1 MTIQIPQGAKTMQLF
16 DMNIDIPEGKTY
28 IDIDDNFLQNKYNQF
43 MQNNQQQNNFN
54 SQEELALDGKPMSMY
69 QAPQVSQNEPQEQGV
84 WSKINKG
91 LEDFNNLIDPKR
103 MISEGLDYLSPRVTS
118 GEEGVRQKIEDATN
132 QISGGLLA
140 RNFTSL
146 DNEEQKEI
154 FQIAYDEIKK
164 LGYEPFLEINNGDYK
179 YIGVDKNGK
188 EVEFTPSF
196 RNTLASTKNELAFSV
211 AGGYAGSLAKTAGQT
226 IAKKALN
233 YFAPS
238 AIGAGSGAVSDL
250 HSQSNNTGIE
260 VSHIDYAKR
269 FGSAAAE
276 DALAGAV
283 VGSAIKGIGKT
294 YKSVGDLI
302 SSVKTGAQ
310 AGKDMIDG
318 MAVKGGNLGNRVIDK
333 ISKTDIPVVGK
344 FTDGGLQNAETI
356 FNNLTK
362 NVENK
367 KQIDELIAKENPTY
381 LENGKPTIEILKN
394 IVEQGLNKNNPQF
407 IQDSAKRTS
416 AILKNISNSLQG
428 VPTTQRREVLLKAAQ
443 AYPEIGS
450 FLDDVLKADK
460 DASISFLNMIKGQDE
475 VFKNKTG
482 LNGEFDYK
490 AWQKDNHA
498 YENRI
503 NQEYGSAISK
513 LDQLNNGNI
522 VLTSED
528 LAKLENFKNNNFL
541 EQDVKNNIQ
550 SYLDEIKGKEVS
562 AEQIFGLRT
571 AINKQLNTGNKTYN
585 TKQAYGIVKEIL
597 DDALIRNA
605 SNKVLA
611 KEILDNANKNF
622 ALKENFKESYLGMMK
637 PQETKEGLTDRLVKG
652 LRNINED
659 KNLENAFKGMNEQER
674 LANETHVMNSLLE
687 KHRIEGVGY
696 DFKSLAKDL
705 EDVNFSSKK
714 IKDAKDVINTY
725 ALIYNNNRDLIMTAL
740 ASSGKKTNSSIATTI
755 HGVFD
760 RILISG
766 IFARLHALA
775 PFMKSAKEQALRNQ
789 ILDAIKLA
797 KTNKEVISNLKN
809 IKIADQEQSRIFKD
823 ALDNYIKV
831 DKEQNKILKDA
842 LIKEG
847 VIKGDNFFMDKADPK
862 DNSLRFIGKND
873 KEYTINKDVRNE
885 WMKTFNLKNID
896 DEYIPNIPKEAKI
909 ALKDREIKL
918 TKGSLLKLI
927 EKDRIKYIPHIK
939 ETLESPQAIL
949 KDKDDFIFIKNIDNQ
964 TYFTSIGK
972 DYETHLTIIS
982 NSPKK
987 QNNIRNKIKNA
998 EVVYYN
1004 NARALPT
1011 SRASSE
1017 TNQVSFSD
1025 KHSTQAKHKESLEK
1039 YNRNFYLKHYKDFI
1053 DKSENKKIFFKYNF
1067 GDFLDIKKLE
1077 KSLEKYKESKPQE
1090 IKYKELKRGYILDD
1104 LLNVDEDVSYAV
1116 VNKDDLKPSLTR
1128 SLSQFRNKHSNS
1140 TISDIRNSFNER
1152 EHFKESSNFDGIPT
1166 ITKDGLVIAGNHRT
1180 TAIRDL
1186 KGENL
1191 ARYIKQAKR
1200 VYGEDVFKGFDENKA
1215 MIVRILDKN
1224 DDDTIIRLSK
1234 LSNDGRLSDESEK
1247 LQALGAKYKEKLL
1260 KIENSKINTEKELMN
1275 FLGSRDILESK
1286 RALLD
1291 HLMPNIND
1299 ALLSWERRSGGDT
1312 EFSKILN
1319 DNALNLLHLKQA
1331 LNKNKVFKDNGNNF
1345 FSLFKR
1351 AIESINQS
1359 NVYKNNNELYDIIK
1373 KYTEPSLN
1381 FEKEFISSNKDLQ
1394 ADILGFIIKYNDTLT
1409 NPSEAFGN
1417 KIKKAIE
1424 FIYDND
1430 SFSLFN
1436 NIKLSNYDVLN
1447 QMLNINITNSI
1458 KYQELLNKAIDNLSD
1473 EKNIIKK
1480 LNENIKNKKSVKQ
1493 RLDEKIQDDKKARE
1507 DILKRYDNFLKENK
1521 DNKLDFL
1528 DKMNLNTIEYNLTR
1542 QMIVNAKE
1550 STNKGVK
1557 KDIPSDLRG
1566 KIEKELNIQPL
1577 KEFGENYTEYYHDGK
1592 GALQKLLI
1600 EKQGQVAGAFH
1611 RKDLG
1616 DIDLVWGE
1624 VTDKIKHKGYGLA
1637 HIIDK
1642 HPELDLK
1649 LISDIVDKGKL
1660 NNQNNIR
1667 YRIEYKNYIIGLSS
1681 EYKKGNK
1688 RTFIIT
1694 AFERYKG

>member
-1 MTIQIPQGAKTMQLF
+1 
-16 DMNIDIPEGKTY
+16 MNIREFLLEKPQENNIISFLQDGSSQSENQDTSEYLSNLKNEAINDFYKNKDKYAKEYEKHNIKDQILTNPLGY
-28 IDIDDNFLQNKYNQF
+28 IGEYKRDLYDYNKNPSMNADDLSDYILDKQSKFNSSKPIFADDNEVARKSNQF
-43 MQNNQQQNNFN
+43 MRDLGD
-54 SQEELALDGKPMSMY
+54 ELQKSGRGRLLQDDDGSY
-69 QAPQVSQNEPQEQGV
+69 WVQ
-84 WSKINKG
+84 
-91 LEDFNNLIDPKR
+91 D
-103 MISEGLDYLSPRVTS
+103 
-118 GEEGVRQKIEDATN
+118 
-132 QISGGLLA
+132 
-140 RNFTSL
+140 
-146 DNEEQKEI
+146 
-154 FQIAYDEIKK
+154 
-164 LGYEPFLEINNGDYK
+164 NNGNYSKVQGSTMGNLYRGIRDNGTSVALGTAGA
-179 YIGVDKNGK
+179 IGGTMLGGG
-188 EVEFTPSF
+188 FGM
-196 RNTLASTKNELAFSV
+196 V
-211 AGGYAGSLAKTAGQT
+211 AGGALGASL
-226 IAKKALN
+226 
-233 YFAPS
+233 
-238 AIGAGSGAVSDL
+238 GAGYDYYGNTKDTNQDMNLKEALMLMGENAGLSLIGDAAFAGVAKGARAL
-250 HSQSNNTGIE
+250 KNT
-260 VSHIDYAKR
+260 YNMA
-269 FGSAAAE
+269 
-276 DALAGAV
+276 
-283 VGSAIKGIGKT
+283 
-294 YKSVGDLI
+294 
-302 SSVKTGAQ
+302 KTGAQ

-394 IVEQGLNKNNPQF
+394 FVEQGLNKNNPQF

-428 VPTTQRREVLLKAAQ
+428 MPTTQRREILLKSAQ

-450 FLDDVLKADK
+450 FLDDVLKADR

-482 LNGEFDYK
+482 LKGEFDYK

-503 NQEYGSAISK
+503 KQEYGSAISK
-513 LDQLNNGNI
+513 LDELNNGKI

-585 TKQAYGIVKEIL
+585 TKQAYRIVKEIL

-605 SNKVLA
+605 SDKVLA

-637 PQETKEGLTDRLVKG
+637 PQETKEGLTHRLVKG

-674 LANETHVMNSLLE
+674 LANETHTMNALLE

-755 HGVFD
+755 QGVFD

-775 PFMKSAKEQALRNQ
+775 PFVKSAKEQALRNQ

-847 VIKGDNFFMDKADPK
+847 VIKGDNFFMDKADPSKAKSDYTAKFNVEKWINNVSGILKDEWVVNLKAMAKKHPEMFKNEADVFKVIKEIK
-862 DNSLRFIGKND
+862 DNPTHFFKNYDDEVALIAKPLKDDKVGNIAIKKDSGKIIH
-873 KEYTINKDVRNE
+873 INKTKGKDLERLNRRNKA
-885 WMKTFNLKNID
+885 MLTGT
-896 DEYIPNIPKEAKI
+896 PTPAT
-909 ALKDREIKL
+909 
-918 TKGSLLKLI
+918 TKGSTTNVEGDLLQHSFKNSTQTKPKTNLM
-927 EKDRIKYIPHIK
+927 DDIK
-939 ETLESPQAIL
+939 E
-949 KDKDDFIFIKNIDNQ
+949 
-964 TYFTSIGK
+964 
-972 DYETHLTIIS
+972 
-982 NSPKK
+982 
-987 QNNIRNKIKNA
+987 
-998 EVVYYN
+998 
-1004 NARALPT
+1004 
-1011 SRASSE
+1011 
-1017 TNQVSFSD
+1017 
-1025 KHSTQAKHKESLEK
+1025 
-1039 YNRNFYLKHYKDFI
+1039 
-1053 DKSENKKIFFKYNF
+1053 
-1067 GDFLDIKKLE
+1067 
-1077 KSLEKYKESKPQE
+1077 
-1090 IKYKELKRGYILDD
+1090 
-1104 LLNVDEDVSYAV
+1104 
-1116 VNKDDLKPSLTR
+1116 
-1128 SLSQFRNKHSNS
+1128 
-1140 TISDIRNSFNER
+1140 
-1152 EHFKESSNFDGIPT
+1152 
-1166 ITKDGLVIAGNHRT
+1166 
-1180 TAIRDL
+1180 
-1186 KGENL
+1186 
-1191 ARYIKQAKR
+1191 
-1200 VYGEDVFKGFDENKA
+1200 
-1215 MIVRILDKN
+1215 
-1224 DDDTIIRLSK
+1224 
-1234 LSNDGRLSDESEK
+1234 
-1247 LQALGAKYKEKLL
+1247 
-1260 KIENSKINTEKELMN
+1260 
-1275 FLGSRDILESK
+1275 
-1286 RALLD
+1286 
-1291 HLMPNIND
+1291 
-1299 ALLSWERRSGGDT
+1299 
-1312 EFSKILN
+1312 
-1319 DNALNLLHLKQA
+1319 
-1331 LNKNKVFKDNGNNF
+1331 
-1345 FSLFKR
+1345 
-1351 AIESINQS
+1351 
-1359 NVYKNNNELYDIIK
+1359 
-1373 KYTEPSLN
+1373 
-1381 FEKEFISSNKDLQ
+1381 
-1394 ADILGFIIKYNDTLT
+1394 
-1409 NPSEAFGN
+1409 
-1417 KIKKAIE
+1417 
-1424 FIYDND
+1424 
-1430 SFSLFN
+1430 
-1436 NIKLSNYDVLN
+1436 NIKAKEV
-1447 QMLNINITNSI
+1447 
-1458 KYQELLNKAIDNLSD
+1458 
-1473 EKNIIKK
+1473 KK
-1480 LNENIKNKKSVKQ
+1480 KNKKSVKQ
-1493 RLDEKIQDDKKARE
+1493 RLDEKIQNDKKASE

-1577 KEFGENYTEYYHDGK
+1577 KEFGENYAEYYHDGK

-1681 EYKKGNK
+1681 EYKGNK

>member
-1 MTIQIPQGAKTMQLF
+1 
-16 DMNIDIPEGKTY
+16 MNIREFLLEKPQENNIISFLQDGASQSENQNTSEYLSNLKNEVINDFYKNKDKYAKEYEKYNFKDQNLTNPMGNISEYKRDLYDYNKNPSMNADDLSNY
-28 IDIDDNFLQNKYNQF
+28 ILDKQSKFNASKPIFADDNEVARKSNQF
-43 MQNNQQQNNFN
+43 MRDLGD
-54 SQEELALDGKPMSMY
+54 ELQKSGRGRLLQDDDGSY
-69 QAPQVSQNEPQEQGV
+69 WVQ
-84 WSKINKG
+84 
-91 LEDFNNLIDPKR
+91 D
-103 MISEGLDYLSPRVTS
+103 
-118 GEEGVRQKIEDATN
+118 
-132 QISGGLLA
+132 
-140 RNFTSL
+140 
-146 DNEEQKEI
+146 
-154 FQIAYDEIKK
+154 
-164 LGYEPFLEINNGDYK
+164 NNGNYSKVQGSTMGDLYRGLRDNGASMALGTAGA
-179 YIGVDKNGK
+179 IGGTMLGGGVGM
-188 EVEFTPSF
+188 
-196 RNTLASTKNELAFSV
+196 V
-211 AGGYAGSLAKTAGQT
+211 AGGALGASL
-226 IAKKALN
+226 
-233 YFAPS
+233 
-238 AIGAGSGAVSDL
+238 GAGYDYYGNTKDTNQDMNLKEAIMLMGENAGLSLIGDAAFAGVAKGARAL
-250 HSQSNNTGIE
+250 KNT
-260 VSHIDYAKR
+260 YNMA
-269 FGSAAAE
+269 
-276 DALAGAV
+276 
-283 VGSAIKGIGKT
+283 
-294 YKSVGDLI
+294 
-302 SSVKTGAQ
+302 KTGAQ

-482 LNGEFDYK
+482 LKGEFDYK

-847 VIKGDNFFMDKADPK
+847 VIKGDNFFMDKADPSKAKSDYTAKFNVEKWINNVSGILKDEWVVNLKAMAKKHPEMFKNEADVFKVIKEIK
-862 DNSLRFIGKND
+862 DNPTHFFKNYDDEVALIAKPLKDDKVGNIAIKKDSGKIIH
-873 KEYTINKDVRNE
+873 INKTKGKDLERLNRRNKA
-885 WMKTFNLKNID
+885 MLTGT
-896 DEYIPNIPKEAKI
+896 PTPAT
-909 ALKDREIKL
+909 
-918 TKGSLLKLI
+918 TKGSTTNVEGDLLQHSFKNSTQTKPKKNLM
-927 EKDRIKYIPHIK
+927 DDIK
-939 ETLESPQAIL
+939 E
-949 KDKDDFIFIKNIDNQ
+949 
-964 TYFTSIGK
+964 
-972 DYETHLTIIS
+972 
-982 NSPKK
+982 
-987 QNNIRNKIKNA
+987 
-998 EVVYYN
+998 
-1004 NARALPT
+1004 
-1011 SRASSE
+1011 
-1017 TNQVSFSD
+1017 
-1025 KHSTQAKHKESLEK
+1025 
-1039 YNRNFYLKHYKDFI
+1039 
-1053 DKSENKKIFFKYNF
+1053 
-1067 GDFLDIKKLE
+1067 
-1077 KSLEKYKESKPQE
+1077 
-1090 IKYKELKRGYILDD
+1090 
-1104 LLNVDEDVSYAV
+1104 
-1116 VNKDDLKPSLTR
+1116 
-1128 SLSQFRNKHSNS
+1128 
-1140 TISDIRNSFNER
+1140 
-1152 EHFKESSNFDGIPT
+1152 
-1166 ITKDGLVIAGNHRT
+1166 
-1180 TAIRDL
+1180 
-1186 KGENL
+1186 
-1191 ARYIKQAKR
+1191 
-1200 VYGEDVFKGFDENKA
+1200 
-1215 MIVRILDKN
+1215 
-1224 DDDTIIRLSK
+1224 
-1234 LSNDGRLSDESEK
+1234 
-1247 LQALGAKYKEKLL
+1247 
-1260 KIENSKINTEKELMN
+1260 
-1275 FLGSRDILESK
+1275 
-1286 RALLD
+1286 
-1291 HLMPNIND
+1291 
-1299 ALLSWERRSGGDT
+1299 
-1312 EFSKILN
+1312 
-1319 DNALNLLHLKQA
+1319 
-1331 LNKNKVFKDNGNNF
+1331 
-1345 FSLFKR
+1345 
-1351 AIESINQS
+1351 
-1359 NVYKNNNELYDIIK
+1359 
-1373 KYTEPSLN
+1373 
-1381 FEKEFISSNKDLQ
+1381 
-1394 ADILGFIIKYNDTLT
+1394 
-1409 NPSEAFGN
+1409 
-1417 KIKKAIE
+1417 
-1424 FIYDND
+1424 
-1430 SFSLFN
+1430 
-1436 NIKLSNYDVLN
+1436 NIKAKEV
-1447 QMLNINITNSI
+1447 
-1458 KYQELLNKAIDNLSD
+1458 
-1473 EKNIIKK
+1473 KK
-1480 LNENIKNKKSVKQ
+1480 KNKKSVKQ
-1493 RLDEKIQDDKKARE
+1493 SLDEKIQNDKKASE

-1521 DNKLDFL
+1521 DYNFDFL
-1528 DKMNLNTIEYNLTR
+1528 DNMNLNTVEYNLTR
-1542 QMIVNAKE
+1542 QMIINAKE

-1557 KDIPSDLRG
+1557 KDIPSALRG
-1566 KIEKELNIQPL
+1566 KIEQELNIQPL
-1577 KEFGENYTEYYHDGK
+1577 KEFGENYAEYYHDGK

-1616 DIDLVWGE
+1616 DIDLVWG
-1624 VTDKIKHKGYGLA
+1624 DG
-1637 HIIDK
+1637 
-1642 HPELDLK
+1642 
-1649 LISDIVDKGKL
+1649 
-1660 NNQNNIR
+1660 NF
-1667 YRIEYKNYIIGLSS
+1667 GLSHIVNRR
-1681 EYKKGNK
+1681 EEDFIKQGLNKIEAKNKALNFIKEIENIINNGNVKKGNNRAFIDVK
-1688 RTFIIT
+1688 NSRVMVALDYKGKDKKWIIT
-1694 AFERYKG
+1694 AYNFY

>member
-1 MTIQIPQGAKTMQLF
+1 
-16 DMNIDIPEGKTY
+16 MNIREFLLEKPQENNI
-28 IDIDDNFLQNKYNQF
+28 ISFLQD
-43 MQNNQQQNNFN
+43 
-54 SQEELALDGKPMSMY
+54 E
-69 QAPQVSQNEPQEQGV
+69 VSQNESQNTNEYLA
-84 WSKINKG
+84 SLKNEAIN
-91 LEDFNNLIDPKR
+91 DFYKNKDKYAKEYEKHNIKDQIL
-103 MISEGLDYLSPRVTS
+103 
-118 GEEGVRQKIEDATN
+118 TN
-132 QISGGLLA
+132 P
-140 RNFTSL
+140 
-146 DNEEQKEI
+146 
-154 FQIAYDEIKK
+154 
-164 LGYEPFLEINNGDYK
+164 LGYIGEYKRDLYDYNKNPSMNADDLSDYILDKQSKFNASKPIFTDNNEVARKNNQFMRDLGDELQKSGRGKLLQDDDGSYWVQDNNGNYSKVQGSTMGNLYRGIRDNGASVALGTAGA
-179 YIGVDKNGK
+179 IGGSMLGGGVGM
-188 EVEFTPSF
+188 
-196 RNTLASTKNELAFSV
+196 V
-211 AGGYAGSLAKTAGQT
+211 AGGALGASL
-226 IAKKALN
+226 
-233 YFAPS
+233 
-238 AIGAGSGAVSDL
+238 GAGYDYYGNTKDTNQDANLKEALMLMGENAGLSLIGDAAFAGVAKGARAL
-250 HSQSNNTGIE
+250 KNT
-260 VSHIDYAKR
+260 YNMA
-269 FGSAAAE
+269 
-276 DALAGAV
+276 
-283 VGSAIKGIGKT
+283 
-294 YKSVGDLI
+294 
-302 SSVKTGAQ
+302 KTGAQ

-333 ISKTDIPVVGK
+333 ITQKDIPMIGK

-416 AILKNISNSLQG
+416 AILKNISNALQG
-428 VPTTQRREVLLKAAQ
+428 VPTTQRREILLKSAQ

-460 DASISFLNMIKGQDE
+460 DASISFLNIIKEQDE

-513 LDQLNNGNI
+513 LDELNNGNI

-605 SNKVLA
+605 SDKVLA

-740 ASSGKKTNSSIATTI
+740 ASSGKKTNSSMATTI
-755 HGVFD
+755 QGVFD

-775 PFMKSAKEQALRNQ
+775 PFVKSAKEQALRNQ
-789 ILDAIKLA
+789 ILDALKLA

-809 IKIADQEQSRIFKD
+809 IKIADKEQSRIFKD

-847 VIKGDNFFMDKADPK
+847 VIKGDNFFMDKADPSK
-862 DNSLRFIGKND
+862 AKSDLNVKISVSPNVRNLAKLTNDEIIADLEYLANKHKEMFKKPSDVFKLIKEIKENPTFFYKNNRMDIALIAKRLNDNKLGKLGVNKDTGEVRHVTKVKEKDLTRLEKVSKKNTKENVGIIQTFIQPGSKNDNSLNG
-873 KEYTINKDVRNE
+873 
-885 WMKTFNLKNID
+885 L
-896 DEYIPNIPKEAKI
+896 PNNPNSTQ
-909 ALKDREIKL
+909 
-918 TKGSLLKLI
+918 TK
-927 EKDRIKYIPHIK
+927 
-939 ETLESPQAIL
+939 
-949 KDKDDFIFIKNIDNQ
+949 
-964 TYFTSIGK
+964 
-972 DYETHLTIIS
+972 
-982 NSPKK
+982 PKK
-987 QNNIRNKIKNA
+987 N
-998 EVVYYN
+998 
-1004 NARALPT
+1004 LM
-1011 SRASSE
+1011 
-1017 TNQVSFSD
+1017 D
-1025 KHSTQAKHKESLEK
+1025 
-1039 YNRNFYLKHYKDFI
+1039 
-1053 DKSENKKIFFKYNF
+1053 
-1067 GDFLDIKKLE
+1067 DIKK
-1077 KSLEKYKESKPQE
+1077 
-1090 IKYKELKRGYILDD
+1090 
-1104 LLNVDEDVSYAV
+1104 
-1116 VNKDDLKPSLTR
+1116 
-1128 SLSQFRNKHSNS
+1128 
-1140 TISDIRNSFNER
+1140 
-1152 EHFKESSNFDGIPT
+1152 
-1166 ITKDGLVIAGNHRT
+1166 
-1180 TAIRDL
+1180 
-1186 KGENL
+1186 
-1191 ARYIKQAKR
+1191 
-1200 VYGEDVFKGFDENKA
+1200 
-1215 MIVRILDKN
+1215 
-1224 DDDTIIRLSK
+1224 
-1234 LSNDGRLSDESEK
+1234 
-1247 LQALGAKYKEKLL
+1247 
-1260 KIENSKINTEKELMN
+1260 
-1275 FLGSRDILESK
+1275 
-1286 RALLD
+1286 
-1291 HLMPNIND
+1291 
-1299 ALLSWERRSGGDT
+1299 
-1312 EFSKILN
+1312 
-1319 DNALNLLHLKQA
+1319 
-1331 LNKNKVFKDNGNNF
+1331 
-1345 FSLFKR
+1345 
-1351 AIESINQS
+1351 
-1359 NVYKNNNELYDIIK
+1359 
-1373 KYTEPSLN
+1373 
-1381 FEKEFISSNKDLQ
+1381 
-1394 ADILGFIIKYNDTLT
+1394 
-1409 NPSEAFGN
+1409 
-1417 KIKKAIE
+1417 
-1424 FIYDND
+1424 
-1430 SFSLFN
+1430 
-1436 NIKLSNYDVLN
+1436 NIKAKEV
-1447 QMLNINITNSI
+1447 
-1458 KYQELLNKAIDNLSD
+1458 
-1473 EKNIIKK
+1473 KK
-1480 LNENIKNKKSVKQ
+1480 KNKKSVKQ
-1493 RLDEKIQDDKKARE
+1493 SLDEKIQNDKKASE

-1521 DNKLDFL
+1521 DYNFDFL
-1528 DKMNLNTIEYNLTR
+1528 DNMNLNTVEYNLTR
-1542 QMIVNAKE
+1542 QMIINAKE

-1557 KDIPSDLRG
+1557 KDIPSALRG

-1577 KEFGENYTEYYHDGK
+1577 KEFGENYAEYYHDGK

-1681 EYKKGNK
+1681 EYKGNK

>member
-1 MTIQIPQGAKTMQLF
+1 
-16 DMNIDIPEGKTY
+16 MNIREFLLEKPQENNIISFLQDGASQSENQNTSEYLSNLKNEAINDFYKNKDKYAKEYEKHNIKDQILTNPLGY
-28 IDIDDNFLQNKYNQF
+28 IGEYKRDLYDYNKNPSMNADDLSDYILDKQSKFNASKPIFADDNEVVRKSNQF
-43 MQNNQQQNNFN
+43 MRDLGD
-54 SQEELALDGKPMSMY
+54 ELQKSGRGRLLQDDDGSY
-69 QAPQVSQNEPQEQGV
+69 WVQ
-84 WSKINKG
+84 
-91 LEDFNNLIDPKR
+91 D
-103 MISEGLDYLSPRVTS
+103 
-118 GEEGVRQKIEDATN
+118 
-132 QISGGLLA
+132 
-140 RNFTSL
+140 
-146 DNEEQKEI
+146 
-154 FQIAYDEIKK
+154 
-164 LGYEPFLEINNGDYK
+164 NNGNYSKVQGSTMGNLYRGIRDNGTSVALGTAGA
-179 YIGVDKNGK
+179 IGGTMLGGGVGM
-188 EVEFTPSF
+188 
-196 RNTLASTKNELAFSV
+196 V
-211 AGGYAGSLAKTAGQT
+211 AGGALGASL
-226 IAKKALN
+226 
-233 YFAPS
+233 
-238 AIGAGSGAVSDL
+238 GAGYDYYGNTKDTNQDMNLKEALMLMGENAGLSLIGDAAFAGVAKGARAL
-250 HSQSNNTGIE
+250 KNT
-260 VSHIDYAKR
+260 YNMA
-269 FGSAAAE
+269 
-276 DALAGAV
+276 
-283 VGSAIKGIGKT
+283 
-294 YKSVGDLI
+294 
-302 SSVKTGAQ
+302 KTGAR

-394 IVEQGLNKNNPQF
+394 FVEQGLNKNNPQF

-416 AILKNISNSLQG
+416 AILKNISNALQG
-428 VPTTQRREVLLKAAQ
+428 MPTTQRREVLLKAAQ

-450 FLDDVLKADK
+450 FLDDVLKADR

-482 LNGEFDYK
+482 LKGEFDYK

-503 NQEYGSAISK
+503 KQEYGSAISK
-513 LDQLNNGNI
+513 LDELNNGKI

-585 TKQAYGIVKEIL
+585 TKQAYRIVKEIL

-605 SNKVLA
+605 SDKVLA

-637 PQETKEGLTDRLVKG
+637 PQETKEGLTHRLVKG

-674 LANETHVMNSLLE
+674 LANETHTMNALLE

-705 EDVNFSSKK
+705 EDVEFSSKK

-755 HGVFD
+755 QGVFD

-862 DNSLRFIGKND
+862 DNSLRFIGKNG

-987 QNNIRNKIKNA
+987 QNNIKNKMKNA

-1017 TNQVSFSD
+1017 TKQVSFSNEN
-1025 KHSTQAKHKESLEK
+1025 STQTKP
-1039 YNRNFYLKHYKDFI
+1039 
-1053 DKSENKKIFFKYNF
+1053 KKN
-1067 GDFLDIKKLE
+1067 LMEDIKE
-1077 KSLEKYKESKPQE
+1077 
-1090 IKYKELKRGYILDD
+1090 
-1104 LLNVDEDVSYAV
+1104 
-1116 VNKDDLKPSLTR
+1116 
-1128 SLSQFRNKHSNS
+1128 
-1140 TISDIRNSFNER
+1140 
-1152 EHFKESSNFDGIPT
+1152 
-1166 ITKDGLVIAGNHRT
+1166 
-1180 TAIRDL
+1180 
-1186 KGENL
+1186 
-1191 ARYIKQAKR
+1191 
-1200 VYGEDVFKGFDENKA
+1200 
-1215 MIVRILDKN
+1215 
-1224 DDDTIIRLSK
+1224 
-1234 LSNDGRLSDESEK
+1234 
-1247 LQALGAKYKEKLL
+1247 
-1260 KIENSKINTEKELMN
+1260 
-1275 FLGSRDILESK
+1275 
-1286 RALLD
+1286 
-1291 HLMPNIND
+1291 
-1299 ALLSWERRSGGDT
+1299 
-1312 EFSKILN
+1312 
-1319 DNALNLLHLKQA
+1319 
-1331 LNKNKVFKDNGNNF
+1331 
-1345 FSLFKR
+1345 
-1351 AIESINQS
+1351 
-1359 NVYKNNNELYDIIK
+1359 
-1373 KYTEPSLN
+1373 
-1381 FEKEFISSNKDLQ
+1381 
-1394 ADILGFIIKYNDTLT
+1394 
-1409 NPSEAFGN
+1409 
-1417 KIKKAIE
+1417 
-1424 FIYDND
+1424 
-1430 SFSLFN
+1430 
-1436 NIKLSNYDVLN
+1436 NIKAKEV
-1447 QMLNINITNSI
+1447 
-1458 KYQELLNKAIDNLSD
+1458 
-1473 EKNIIKK
+1473 KK
-1480 LNENIKNKKSVKQ
+1480 KNKKSVKQ
-1493 RLDEKIQDDKKARE
+1493 KLDKKIQDDKKASE

-1521 DNKLDFL
+1521 NNKLDFL
-1528 DKMNLNTIEYNLTR
+1528 DKMNLNTVEYNLTR
-1542 QMIVNAKE
+1542 QMIINAKE

-1557 KDIPSDLRG
+1557 KDIPSALRG
-1566 KIEKELNIQPL
+1566 KIEQELNIQPL

-1616 DIDLVWGE
+1616 DIDLVWG
-1624 VTDKIKHKGYGLA
+1624 DG
-1637 HIIDK
+1637 
-1642 HPELDLK
+1642 
-1649 LISDIVDKGKL
+1649 
-1660 NNQNNIR
+1660 NF
-1667 YRIEYKNYIIGLSS
+1667 GLSHIVNRR
-1681 EYKKGNK
+1681 EEDFIKQGLNKIEAKNKALNFIKEIENIINNGNVKKGNNRAFIDVK
-1688 RTFIIT
+1688 NSRVMVALDYKGKDKKWIIT
-1694 AFERYKG
+1694 AYNFY